1 MEINLENTIALL
13 SRTPGA
19 LDALLRELPEAWTVG
34 NEGENTWSVI
44 DVLRHLVY
52 VERKDWIMRAKT
64 LREGR
69 EIGRVDREAHVQEP
83 PSGSP
88 GELLEEF
95 ARLRREN
102 LRELGSWKL
111 TEEELAW
118 RGNHKALGEVTLS
131 QLLSTWAI
139 HDLTH
144 LHQISRILAH
154 QYREAVGPWSTY
166 LGVLKC
172 DGHSSF

>member
-1 MEINLENTIALL
+1 MKQNLEDTIALL
-13 SRTPGA
+13 GRTPGA
-19 LDALLRELPEAWTVG
+19 LDALLRDLPEAWTIE
-34 NEGENTWSVI
+34 NEGENTWNVA

-52 VERKDWIMRAKT
+52 VERKDWIARART
-64 LREGR
+64 LRDGG
-69 EIGRVDREAHVQEP
+69 EIGRVDREAHVPEP
-83 PSGSP
+83 PKGSL

-102 LRELGSWKL
+102 LKELGSWKL
-111 TEEELAW
+111 TDEDLSR
-118 RGNHKALGEVTLS
+118 RGNHKAFGEVTLS
-131 QLLSTWAI
+131 QLLATWAV

-154 QYREAVGPWSTY
+154 QYREAVGPWIAY

-172 DGHSSF
+172 DGHSAQ